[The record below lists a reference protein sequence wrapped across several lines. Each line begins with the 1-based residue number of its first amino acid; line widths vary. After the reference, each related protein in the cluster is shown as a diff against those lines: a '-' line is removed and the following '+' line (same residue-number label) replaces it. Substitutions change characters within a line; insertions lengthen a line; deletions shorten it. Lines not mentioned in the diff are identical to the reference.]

1 MKLNVI
7 TYAHE
12 WSRLADS
19 EFAFKS
25 TNQALIGLEEGDY
38 YDLLDM
44 SCRVEKYIR
53 MSSRE
58 QWSAS
63 KREIVT
69 RKREE
74 ARENERAARKS
85 LEDAVAHAPRRSGRA
100 HGRSPREE
108 RAEGDRGRADAA
120 LDCTPRQTTSMPR

>member
-1 MKLNVI
+1 
-7 TYAHE
+7 
-12 WSRLADS
+12 
-19 EFAFKS
+19 
-25 TNQALIGLEEGDY
+25 
-38 YDLLDM
+38 
-44 SCRVEKYIR
+44 

-85 LEDAVAHAPRRSGRA
+85 LEDAVAHARVAVDGRMVA
-100 HGRSPREE
+100 VREKSAPKVIE
-108 RAEGDRGRADAA
+108 AA
-120 LDCTPRQTTSMPR
+120 LDELVKSTYTKADYIDASVSSDSEIISVFRGEL